1 MQSFL
6 KTVAL
11 IISLAG
17 LAVLYNAPPNV
28 TLNGLAGAHDIG
40 KFADANEAR
49 MIRADLPT
57 VKDHYGDPALFE
69 KYIIRRP
76 RVIV

>member
-1 MQSFL
+1 MRRH
-6 KTVAL
+6 
-11 IISLAG
+11 
-17 LAVLYNAPPNV
+17 NV